1 MRDRKALFIYI
12 RIVPVH
18 FNKLIVKCHRH
29 TSSQAK
35 EGAAFS
41 QTAKQAQQAG
51 AGGQKYLP
59 GKE

>member
-1 MRDRKALFIYI
+1 MFA
-12 RIVPVH
+12 
-18 FNKLIVKCHRH
+18 CHRH